1 MYNTIHQGELTN
13 KSFMFTSPR
22 NRLIMIVVVDDDVVV
37 TETNTYISLNSVDLH
52 SSNLTK
58 YLLEIK

>member
-1 MYNTIHQGELTN
+1 
-13 KSFMFTSPR
+13 MFTSPR

-37 TETNTYISLNSVDLH
+37 TETNTYVSIHSVDLH

>member
-1 MYNTIHQGELTN
+1 
-13 KSFMFTSPR
+13 
-22 NRLIMIVVVDDDVVV
+22 MIVVVDDDVVV
-37 TETNTYISLNSVDLH
+37 TETNTYISLHSVDLH